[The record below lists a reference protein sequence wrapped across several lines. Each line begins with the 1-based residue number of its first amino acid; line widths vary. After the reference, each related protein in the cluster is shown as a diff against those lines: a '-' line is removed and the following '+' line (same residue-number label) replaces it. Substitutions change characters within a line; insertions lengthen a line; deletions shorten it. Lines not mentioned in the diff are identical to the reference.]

1 MEDGDPFRCRCGK
14 LGEDRPCIQ
23 RADAEDMLC
32 SGCREGGCG
41 IQTRVYSLT
50 WPEDDPD
57 DIESASSLG

>member
-1 MEDGDPFRCRCGK
+1 
-14 LGEDRPCIQ
+14 
-23 RADAEDMLC
+23 MLC